1 VAVGARNMAYETN
14 HDGQQRIMNHLA
26 DSVLQLS
33 DEEILAEVRESGT
46 DPQEEAERTSVV
58 LRQAADTWQFENER
72 LSNLGHTINPN
83 NWRCI
88 DDIYHNYCLSCG
100 SPVSFTT
107 ATQRMEGDALNG
119 SCPKTSTSRKGSVR

>member
-1 VAVGARNMAYETN
+1 MAYKTS

-26 DSVLQLS
+26 DSVFELS
-33 DEEILAEVRESGT
+33 DKEILDEVRKTGADT
-46 DPQEEAERTSVV
+46 QEEADRTSFV
-58 LRQAADTWQFENER
+58 LRRAVDIWQSENER

-88 DDIYHNYCLSCG
+88 DEIYHNYCLSCG

-107 ATQRMEGDALNG
+107 AAQRMEGNALGGRCPENG
-119 SCPKTSTSRKGSVR
+119 YTQKSKASGK